1 MNQKYKKTEIGVIPE
16 DWELSTLKD
25 AFPRLDAGVSVNSD
39 TESLSDYYVLKTSA
53 VRNGTVYLQEA
64 KPVIPADY
72 QRLKCPVK
80 KGSIIISRMN
90 TPLMVGECGYVHE
103 ANENTY
109 LPDRL
114 WQIENPVDSDYSFEW
129 LNYLLNTSQY
139 KAAIRSTATGTS
151 NSMKNIAKDRLLEI
165 TIPKP
170 ALPEQELIAEALSD
184 IDELIFTLEKLIAK
198 KKTIKQGAMQQL
210 LTGKTRLS
218 NQSSNWREERLGDVV
233 LTSSGGTP
241 SREIEEYYRGTI
253 PWITTSELNDRYL
266 YDSIEHITDEA
277 VRNSS
282 AKKFPRGTVLMAMYG
297 ATIGKLGILE
307 TDSTTNQACCAMM
320 CTTEVNNLYLFYYLL
335 FNREEIVSLGSGAG
349 QPNISQT
356 IVKNLTIKLPDYD
369 EQMAIGKLLND
380 MDMEIQEL
388 EARVWKQRQLKQG
401 MMPQLLTGKTRLNY

>member
-1 MNQKYKKTEIGVIPE
+1 MKQKYKKTEIGVIPE

-64 KPVIPADY
+64 KPVIPADF

-80 KGSIIISRMN
+80 KGSIVISRMN

-103 ANENTY
+103 ANANTY

-114 WQIENPVDSDYSFEW
+114 WQIENPAGSDYSFEW

-184 IDELIFTLEKLIAK
+184 IDELISSLEEMIAK
-198 KKTIKQGAMQQL
+198 KKAIKQGAMQQL
-210 LTGKTRLS
+210 LTKGKRVYEDS
-218 NQSSNWREERLGDVV
+218 EWI
-233 LTSSGGTP
+233 
-241 SREIEEYYRGTI
+241 EI
-253 PWITTSELNDRYL
+253 
-266 YDSIEHITDEA
+266 
-277 VRNSS
+277 
-282 AKKFPRGTVLMAMYG
+282 
-297 ATIGKLGILE
+297 KLGEKGSLIKEAINPQLYPE
-307 TDSTTNQACCAMM
+307 EQFWEYSMPAFDVDQAPVKQFGKNMHSNRIAIKG
-320 CTTEVNNLYLFYYLL
+320 EVLL
-335 FNREEIVSLGSGAG
+335 FN
-349 QPNISQT
+349 
-356 IVKNLTIKLPDYD
+356 KLNVR
-369 EQMAIGKLLND
+369 QK
-380 MDMEIQEL
+380 
-388 EARVWKQRQLKQG
+388 RVWNIKQCAPNALCSSEFLPYRSSEISLDLLKHILLTDKVTYDFIGMSTGTSNSQKRITPQNFLEYVVTIPENIEEQKAIASVLTEMDLEVSGIQKKINKALKIKQG
-401 MMPQLLTGKTRLNY
+401 MMQQLLTGKIRLV